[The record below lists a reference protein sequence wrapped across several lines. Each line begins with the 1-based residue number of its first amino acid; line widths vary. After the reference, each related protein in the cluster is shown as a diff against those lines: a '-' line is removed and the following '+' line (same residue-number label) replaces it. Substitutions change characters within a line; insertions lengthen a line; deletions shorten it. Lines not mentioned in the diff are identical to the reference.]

1 MIDDLRSSKLL
12 LRGCVVQAPLRQLNQ
27 DEGSEVVLHPD
38 EIFLSRHDRVGLL
51 KPVDVAEVTDVLR
64 RDIMSVR
71 VDPDALSRPEFAN
84 RHGPYVR
91 TDVRFESTDVAP
103 SRGCARGILRNR
115 LETPLWDS
123 YNARPTI
130 LAFACRS
137 RSPGI
142 RDAVK

>member
-1 MIDDLRSSKLL
+1 M
-12 LRGCVVQAPLRQLNQ
+12 NQ

-84 RHGPYVR
+84 RHGAYIRTYVR
-91 TDVRFESTDVAP
+91 FKSTDVDL
-103 SRGCARGILRNR
+103 SWGSSRGILRNG
-115 LETPLWDS
+115 LETPLEDS
-123 YNARPTI
+123 
-130 LAFACRS
+130 
-137 RSPGI
+137 
-142 RDAVK
+142 